1 MTNPPDDRH
10 QAQKKL
16 PKKRHR
22 DPKWMAEIGAMGGS
36 APHKEP
42 RTFAKNPAL
51 ASRAGKIGGKL
62 GKNPY
67 GRKGKPRGQNTSG

>member
-1 MTNPPDDRH
+1 
-10 QAQKKL
+10 
-16 PKKRHR
+16 
-22 DPKWMAEIGAMGGS
+22 MAEIGAMGGS